1 MIRTGTSIIAATLAL
16 LPLAATPAMADIK
29 VDATYE
35 ISIAGWG
42 IARAE
47 VDFKLDKTSYSAEIF
62 MRPKGVATIVTAVR
76 TSVSAQGQAT
86 SRGQVLPSSYAVSAE
101 EIARPV
107 RVNMKMNAGNVTS
120 LRAQPQLKE
129 RPGRVPVT
137 GAHKRGIV
145 DPLSSGLIPA
155 RAADA
160 RDACDHTMKIFDGWT
175 RYDVKLYYK
184 GRRKIQTDGFSGTAS
199 ICGARWVPVAGHRPA
214 KPEVQYLE
222 RNKALEVTM
231 VPLPGA
237 GYAIPYAVRI
247 GTPNGEILIEPSAFS
262 ITGTGV

>member
-1 MIRTGTSIIAATLAL
+1 MTRMGMSIVAATLAA
-16 LPLAATPAMADIK
+16 LPLAAAPASADVK

-47 VDFKLDKTSYSAEIF
+47 LDMSMDKGRYDADIA

-76 TSVSAQGQAT
+76 TSVTAEGQASNGNVHPT
-86 SRGQVLPSSYAVSAE
+86 HYTVAAD

-107 RVNMKMNAGNVTS
+107 RVNMQMRSGNVTS
-120 LRAQPQLKE
+120 VKAQPPLKP
-129 RPGRVPVT
+129 RSDRVQVT
-137 GAHKRGIV
+137 NAHRKGIV

-160 RDACDHTMKIFDGWT
+160 SDACNHTMKIYDGWT
-175 RYDVKLYYK
+175 RYDVRLYYK
-184 GRRKIQTDGFSGTAS
+184 GRRKVSTEGYSGTATV
-199 ICGARWVPVAGHRPA
+199 CGARWVPVAGHRPA

-222 RNKALEVTM
+222 RNKALEVAV
-231 VPLPGA
+231 VPLPGT
-237 GYAIPYAVRI
+237 GFAIPYSVRI

>member
-1 MIRTGTSIIAATLAL
+1 MIRVWTSIVAAALAL
-16 LPLAATPAMADIK
+16 VPFAARPAAADIK

-47 VDFKLDKTSYSAEIF
+47 MDLTLDKDRYSADIF

-76 TSVSAQGQAT
+76 TSVSADGRAT
-86 SRGQVLPSSYAVSAE
+86 SRGDVLPSNYSVSAD

-107 RVNMKMNAGNVTS
+107 RVTMKMSNGNVTS
-120 LRAQPQLKE
+120 LRAQPPLKD
-129 RPGRVPVT
+129 RPGRVAVT
-137 GAHKRGIV
+137 EAHKRGVV

-155 RAADA
+155 KAPDA

-184 GRRKIQTDGFSGTAS
+184 GRRHVETKGYSGTAS

-214 KPEVQYLE
+214 KPEVQYLA

-231 VPLPGA
+231 VPLPGS

-247 GTPNGEILIEPSAFS
+247 GTPNGEILIEPSALAIS
-262 ITGTGV
+262 GTGV

>member
-1 MIRTGTSIIAATLAL
+1 MNRVGTSIFAATLAAV
-16 LPLAATPAMADIK
+16 PLAATPAAADIK

-42 IARAE
+42 IARANMN
-47 VDFKLDKTSYSAEIF
+47 FTLDKSGYKADIF

-76 TSVSAQGQAT
+76 TSVSVDGQAT
-86 SRGQVLPSSYAVSAE
+86 SRGEVYPSNYSVSAE

-107 RVNMKMNAGNVTS
+107 RVTMKMRSGNVTS
-120 LRAQPQLKE
+120 LRAQPPLKD

-137 GAHKRGIV
+137 DAHRRGVV

-155 RAADA
+155 KAPDA
-160 RDACDHTMKIFDGWT
+160 RDACNHVMKIFDGWT

-184 GRRKIQTDGFSGTAS
+184 GRRKVETQGYSGTGTV
-199 ICGARWVPVAGHRPA
+199 CGARWVPVAGHRPA

-222 RNKALEVTM
+222 RNKALEVTV

-237 GYAIPYAVRI
+237 GYAIPYQVRI

-262 ITGTGV
+262 ISGTGV